1 LNHDRMSARHFN
13 GRLGNLACAA
23 LLLVLLCDVRGAAA
37 ASGFALWVP
46 NEDSSTITEFQ
57 GRLAAG
63 VHRVNRSPDLDG
75 SSTIA
80 FDNNGNLWESNFN
93 GNSIVEFT
101 QAQISALRRN
111 PAPSATVI
119 ISEDGGGTLNG
130 PEGITFDAAG
140 NLWVGAENGQL
151 ILMYTPAQLA
161 ASGNPTPSLILNG
174 NSFSFSSPSLPIFDT
189 AGNLWIVDE
198 DISNGVGGT
207 GEIFEYTSAQVSVL
221 RSESGIIHV
230 DPVLGVGSPDFTH
243 LEGMAFDSSGNLWVA
258 DEEADT
264 VDKILASQ
272 INPSGLS
279 QNITPAVV
287 LSPANMPGR
296 CNQSFNAPYGVA
308 INAAGDLFVGG
319 AGTTASCK
327 GSLAKFPAKRITV
340 SGSPKPS
347 VFISS
352 NLKSTNLDVP
362 NYLTF
367 GPTIP

>member
-1 LNHDRMSARHFN
+1 MNHDRIRARQCN
-13 GRLGNLACAA
+13 GRLWEVACAT
-23 LLLVLLCDVRGAAA
+23 LLLGLLCNVRGAAA
-37 ASGFALWVP
+37 SGLALWVP
-46 NEDSSTITEFQ
+46 NENSSTITEFQ
-57 GRLAAG
+57 GTLAAG
-63 VHRVNRSPDLDG
+63 VHRTNRSADLDG

-80 FDNNGNLWESNFN
+80 FDSSGNLWESNFN

-101 QAQISALRRN
+101 QAQIRALRRN
-111 PAPSATVI
+111 PAPSANVI

-130 PEGITFDAAG
+130 PEGIAFDSAG
-140 NLWVGAENGQL
+140 NLWVGSENGRL
-151 ILMYTPAQLA
+151 VLMYTPAQLA
-161 ASGNPTPSLILNG
+161 ASGNPTPTLILNG
-174 NSFSFSSPSLPIFDT
+174 NSFSFSSPSLPVFDT

-207 GEIFEYTSAQVSVL
+207 GEIFEYSRAQISTL
-221 RSESGIIHV
+221 RSQSGTKHV
-230 DPVLGVGSPDFTH
+230 NPVLGVASADFVE
-243 LEGMAFDSSGNLWVA
+243 LEGLAFDASGNLWVA
-258 DEEADT
+258 DEEANT

-287 LSPANMPGR
+287 LNPANMRGR
-296 CNQSFNAPYGVA
+296 CNLSFNAPYGVA
-308 INAAGDLFVGG
+308 INSAGDLFVAG
-319 AGTTASCK
+319 AGTTATCN
-327 GSLAKFPAKRITV
+327 GSLAKFPANRITV

-352 NLKSTNLDVP
+352 NPRATNLDVP